1 VIYRL
6 LILLGL
12 ALVAVAVWLTLAPR
26 HAEPVAAQTSG
37 PAAAEQG
44 YSARD
49 AAVVETGPDGLPL
62 YTLQAH
68 EVRQNPDTDLITLT
82 TVHMTR
88 RDSSGGQWQTRSDT
102 AVVQQDSSQ
111 IDLAGAIDV
120 TGTFAGNDHPLHILT
135 DRLHV
140 DTQTEIISNTTRS
153 PVTIT
158 WAGIIAEARGLQVNV
173 KNSTVELK
181 AGVHGQVAQ

>member
-1 VIYRL
+1 LIYRL
-6 LILLGL
+6 LILLGM
-12 ALVAVAVWLTLAPR
+12 ALVGVAVWLTLTPR
-26 HAEPVAAQTSG
+26 QVETVAAQASG

-68 EVRQNPDTDLITLT
+68 QLQQNPDTDIINLT
-82 TVHMTR
+82 TVHMTY
-88 RDSSGGQWQTRSDT
+88 RDSSGGHWQARSDT

-120 TGTFAGNDHPLHILT
+120 FGTFAGSNQPPHILT
-135 DRLHV
+135 DKLHV
-140 DTQTEIISNTTRS
+140 DTQTEIIRTCS
-153 PVTIT
+153 PVTLT
-158 WAGIIAEARGLQVNV
+158 WAGVIAEARCLVVNI
-173 KNSTVELK
+173 KDQTAILEG
-181 AGVHGQVAQ
+181 GVHGQVAQ